1 MGSPVSPIIANL
13 YMERFEQTALS
24 TFPGTPPSKWFRY
37 VDDTWILIKLKE
49 LERFFRHI
57 NLVDKHIKFTQEGLT
72 DNKLA
77 FLDCL
82 VTVQEDGSLSVSVF
96 RKQTHTDQYL
106 QFGSNHPLIQKLGV
120 VKTLFHRAETI
131 VTEEEDKISE
141 RAHLRKA
148 LNNCGYKDW
157 AIDRALSKDDQP
169 KQSANQDTPG
179 AVRGAS
185 VTIPYH
191 GDLSEKLKRIYKDHG
206 VSTHFK
212 PTNTLR
218 QSLVHP
224 KDKQPKGRLSGVVYG
239 VQCSDQDCTDKY
251 IGETA
256 QPLENRM
263 SQHRRSSTSG
273 NESAVYTHLSTNNH
287 HFNTEDVCILDRE
300 SRWYERG
307 VKEAIWVRA
316 DNPSLNRTGGVRH
329 KLSHGWDRV
338 IRDIPGRWSTS
349 TSGQGH
355 SDRK

>member
-13 YMERFEQTALS
+13 YMERFERLALS
-24 TFPGTPPSKWFRY
+24 TFPSTPPSKWFRY
-37 VDDTWILIKLKE
+37 VDDTWILIKLSE
-49 LERFFRHI
+49 LEQFFRHI
-57 NLVDKHIKFTQEGLT
+57 NQVDQHIKFTQEGLT

-82 VTVQEDGSLSVSVF
+82 VTVQEDRSLSVSVY

-106 QFGSNHPLIQKLGV
+106 QFGSNHPLNQKLGV

-131 VTEEEDKISE
+131 VTQESDKINE
-141 RAHLRKA
+141 RAHLRQA
-148 LNNCGYKDW
+148 LNTCGYKDW
-157 AIDRALSKDDQP
+157 VIDKALNKDNQSKQP
-169 KQSANQDTPG
+169 
-179 AVRGAS
+179 AVSTTSGSGKSAS

-191 GDLSEKLKRIYKDHG
+191 GELSEKLKRIYKDHG
-206 VSTHFK
+206 VTTHFK

-218 QSLVHP
+218 QALVHP

-239 VQCSDQDCTDKY
+239 VQCTDQDCKDSY

-273 NESAVYTHLSTNNH
+273 NDSAVYSHLNASGH
-287 HFNTEDVCILDRE
+287 SFNTKDVHILDRE
-300 SRWYERG
+300 TRWYERG

-316 DNPSLNRTGGVRH
+316 EEPSLNRNGGVRV
-329 KLSHGWDRV
+329 KLSHGWDRI
-338 IRDIPGRWSTS
+338 IRDIPSRLAPP
-349 TSGQGH
+349 TSGH
-355 SDRK
+355 LDRK